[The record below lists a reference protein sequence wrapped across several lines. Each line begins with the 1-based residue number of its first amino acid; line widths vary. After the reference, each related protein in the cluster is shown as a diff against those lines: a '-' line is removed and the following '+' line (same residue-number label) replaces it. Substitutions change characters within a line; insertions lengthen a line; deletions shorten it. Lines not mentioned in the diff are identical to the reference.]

1 MSALDML
8 DFIPHSTDAEFS
20 VIGAVLIRHSAID
33 EISTL
38 KPEHFYVAA
47 HREIYRVMVEMSAS
61 GKQID
66 AVTLAVTISERG
78 LDDVTGGLPYIGQ
91 IAHNTPS
98 AANVKRY
105 AEIVQSKAIERQ
117 LLAAVDEIRSAVMA
131 NGPTKEKLNRAQSLV
146 MAISETRQ
154 QKQPRKVSEALSDYV
169 ETLTRRHEGEN
180 RGLSTGLDT
189 LDEKLGGGL
198 QDGNLVIVAG
208 RPSMGKSAFTNCFA
222 INAAKDGH
230 QTAIMSMEMSETDQI
245 DRMVATL
252 GRVSLQDVLDAKM
265 GGESGQRINA
275 GVGRLNDLPI
285 FIDEEG
291 GLSIH
296 EVMSKARQVKRRH
309 GLKLLIVDALGLM
322 DYDSAKAVSELGQIT
337 KTFKAFAKEMSIP
350 VVLLCQLSRKCEDRQ
365 DKRPVLS
372 DLRDSGNIEQDADVV
387 VMLYRDEYY
396 NPNSNDKGVCEVLIR
411 KNRQGKTG
419 TVALAFIGD
428 QTRFEVLAREWTQP
442 GSEDR
447 KRKKGFGR

>member
-1 MSALDML
+1 MSAIDML
-8 DFIPHSTDAEFS
+8 DFIPHSVDAEQS
-20 VIGAVLIRHSAID
+20 VIGAVLIRPSAID

-38 KPEHFYVAA
+38 KPEHFYVSA
-47 HREIYRVMVEMSAS
+47 HREIYRVMVDMSAH

-66 AVTLAVTISERG
+66 VVTLAETISERG
-78 LDDVTGGLPYIGQ
+78 LDDATGGLAYIGE

-98 AANVKRY
+98 ASNVKRY
-105 AEIVQSKAIERQ
+105 AEIVQSKSVERQ
-117 LLAAVDEIRSAVMA
+117 LLAAVDEIRAAVMSV
-131 NGPTKEKLNRAQSLV
+131 GPTKEKLDKAQAMV
-146 MAISETRQ
+146 MAISESRQ
-154 QKQPRKVSEALSDYV
+154 QKQPRKVADALNDYV
-169 ETLTRRHEGEN
+169 DTLTRRYAGEN
-180 RGLSTGLDT
+180 RGLATGLST
-189 LDEKLGGGL
+189 LDERLGGGM
-198 QDGNLVIVAG
+198 QDGNLIIVAG
-208 RPSMGKSAFTNCFA
+208 RPAMGKSAFTNCIA

-252 GRVSLQDVLDAKM
+252 GRVSLQDVLEANM
-265 GGESGQRINA
+265 GGETGQRIQA
-275 GVGRLNDLPI
+275 GVGRLRELPI

-291 GLSIH
+291 GLSIL
-296 EVMSKARQVKRRH
+296 EVMAKARQVKRRH

-322 DYDSAKAVSELGQIT
+322 DYDSSRAVSELGHIT

-350 VVLLCQLSRKCEDRQ
+350 IVLLCQLSRKCEERT

-396 NPNSNDKGVCEVLIR
+396 NPNGQDKGIAEILIR

-419 TVALAFIGD
+419 VVPLAFIGD
-428 QTRFEVLAREWTQP
+428 QTRFEVLSREWTQSSQDEKP
-442 GSEDR
+442 K
-447 KRKKGFGR
+447 KRGF

>member
-1 MSALDML
+1 MNALDML
-8 DFIPHSTDAEFS
+8 DFIPHSADAEQS

-33 EISTL
+33 EIATL

-47 HREIYRVMVEMSAS
+47 HREIYRVMFEMASS

-117 LLAAVDEIRSAVMA
+117 LLATADEIRAAVMA
-131 NGPTKEKLNRAQSLV
+131 NGATKEKLNKAQSLV
-146 MAISETRQ
+146 MAISEVRQ
-154 QKQPRKVSEALSDYV
+154 AKQPRKVADALSDYV
-169 ETLTRRHEGEN
+169 DTLARRHAGEN
-180 RGLSTGLDT
+180 RGLSTGLSS
-189 LDEKLGGGL
+189 LDEPLGGGL
-198 QDGNLVIVAG
+198 QDGNLIIVAG
-208 RPSMGKSAFTNCFA
+208 RPSMGKSAFTNCLA
-222 INAAKDGH
+222 INAARDGH
-230 QTAIMSMEMSETDQI
+230 NVAIMSMEMTETEQI

-252 GRVSLQDVLDAKM
+252 GHVSLQDVLDAKM
-265 GGESGQRINA
+265 AGQSGERINL
-275 GVGRLNDLPI
+275 GVSKLNELPI

-291 GLSIH
+291 GLSVH
-296 EVMSKARQVKRRH
+296 EVMSKARQVKRRN
-309 GLKLLIVDALGLM
+309 GLKMLIVDALGLM
-322 DYDSAKAVSELGQIT
+322 DYDSTKAVSELGQIT
-337 KTFKAFAKEMSIP
+337 KTFKAFAKEMNIP
-350 VVLLCQLSRKCEDRQ
+350 VIVLCQLSRKCEERQ

-387 VMLYRDEYY
+387 VMLYRDQYY
-396 NPNSNDKGVCEVLIR
+396 NANTQDQGIAEILIR

-419 TVALAFIGD
+419 VVPLAFIGD
-428 QTRFEVLAREWTQP
+428 QTRFEVLAGEWTQSRP
-442 GSEDR
+442 EPQ
-447 KRKKGFGR
+447 KRKGFGL